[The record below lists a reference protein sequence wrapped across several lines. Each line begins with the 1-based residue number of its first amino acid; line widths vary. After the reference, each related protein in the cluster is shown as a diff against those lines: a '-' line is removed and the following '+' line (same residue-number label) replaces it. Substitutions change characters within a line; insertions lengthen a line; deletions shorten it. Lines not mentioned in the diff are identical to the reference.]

1 MGLKSFILKNI
12 PLNKK
17 MIVFESLND
26 FDCNSGALYNYIIEN
41 ELNKKFK
48 IIWLVKNKNNKI
60 RKKVKNVKIM
70 DYYHRPLLDRLYFR
84 RAKYLIW
91 DNEPI
96 EKLNQR
102 QVSIYLTHG
111 FPAIKNVK
119 GLINIPE
126 SCDYFIMTSKNLEN
140 YAKEQ
145 FSIKNNTK
153 FIYAGLPR
161 NDLLFQQNNEITKV
175 TSQKYNKV
183 IIWMPTFRKSKFED
197 RNDTNKKLNLG
208 IPLINSIN
216 EFKKLNSVLEENNDL
231 LILKI
236 HGGQDQSILKVK
248 NLSNIKIITIEDE
261 KNLNINLYKLIS
273 NTDALL
279 TDYSSIA
286 FDYLLLDKPIGYII
300 DDINE
305 YKLGF
310 GFDNIFE
317 MMPGN
322 KIKTLDELLNFIND
336 LNKGKDDYKKDRKK
350 VLNYI
355 NEYQDDKN
363 CERIIEYIEGGLR

>member
-1 MGLKSFILKNI
+1 MTLKKFILNNI

-41 ELNKKFK
+41 KLNKKFK
-48 IIWLVKNKNNKI
+48 IIWLVKNKNSKVGKKI
-60 RKKVKNVKIM
+60 KNVKIIN
-70 DYYHRPLLDRLYFR
+70 YYHRTFFERLYFR

-96 EKLNQR
+96 EKCNEKQI
-102 QVSIYLTHG
+102 SIYLTHG
-111 FPAIKNVK
+111 FPALKNVK
-119 GLINIPE
+119 GLINIPK
-126 SCDYFIMTSKNLEN
+126 SCDYFIMTSKNLEK
-140 YAKEQ
+140 YAREQ
-145 FSIKNNTK
+145 FSVKKNTK

-161 NDLLFQQNNEITKV
+161 NDLLFNKNNELEKITNK
-175 TSQKYNKV
+175 KYNKI
-183 IIWMPTFRKSKFED
+183 IIWMPTFRKSKFDE

-208 IPLINSIN
+208 IPLIDSIS
-216 EFKKLNSVLEENNDL
+216 EFQKLNDMLKDNNNL

-236 HGGQDQSILKVK
+236 HGGQDQNILKVK
-248 NLSNIKIITIEDE
+248 DLSNIKIITVDDE
-261 KNLNINLYKLIS
+261 KKLDINLYKLIA

-300 DDINE
+300 DDIKE

-310 GFDNIFE
+310 GFENIFD
-317 MMPGN
+317 MMPGH
-322 KIKTLDELLNFIND
+322 KIKDLEELLNFIKK
-336 LNKGKDDYKKDRKK
+336 LNNGIDDYKKDRKK

-355 NEYQDDKN
+355 NEFQDGKN
-363 CERIIEYIEGGLR
+363 CERIIEYIEGGLK